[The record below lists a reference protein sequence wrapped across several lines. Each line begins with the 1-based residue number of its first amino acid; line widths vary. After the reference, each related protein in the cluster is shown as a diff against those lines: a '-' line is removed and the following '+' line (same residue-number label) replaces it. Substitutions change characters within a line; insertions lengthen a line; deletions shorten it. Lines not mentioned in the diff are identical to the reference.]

1 MTTAGPLETQTWP
14 IDRLVLYARNPRK
27 NDAVVDRMCRWAHVR
42 ADRSGG
48 SKQPF
53 FYTSELDVLRKSQL
67 TATLGLIWWYG
78 GKQGPW

>member
-1 MTTAGPLETQTWP
+1 M
-14 IDRLVLYARNPRK
+14 ARAEWRYDWSN
-27 NDAVVDRMCRWAHVR
+27 
-42 ADRSGG
+42 
-48 SKQPF
+48 QPF